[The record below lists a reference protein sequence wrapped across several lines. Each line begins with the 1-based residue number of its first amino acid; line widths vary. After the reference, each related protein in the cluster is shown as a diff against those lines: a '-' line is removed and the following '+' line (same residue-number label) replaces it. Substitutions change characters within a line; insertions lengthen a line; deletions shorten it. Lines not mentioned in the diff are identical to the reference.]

1 MGLRETFTSFF
12 WRPRTTLAT
21 LELVQE
27 EFAKHHAGADLDYLA
42 RAYEFAYKAHDGQK
56 RKSGEAY
63 ITHPTAVAHIL
74 ASHKLDLET
83 VAAGFLHDVVED
95 CEVELSELET
105 LFGKGLARIVDGV
118 TKIGKV
124 KFRDKS
130 EAQAENYRKMIMAM
144 SEDVRVLLVKL
155 ADRTHNMQTLEFM
168 RPEKQKVIA
177 RETLE
182 IFTPLAHRLGMSQ
195 LKTELERLAFLYLEP
210 EAFAEVDRQ
219 IKLRERQNR
228 LFTEATTKL
237 IEKSLSDNQIE
248 ECYVTS
254 RIKNH
259 YSIYRKMEAKKT
271 SLDGLYDYYAFRI
284 HVKTVSDC
292 YKALGLLH
300 AKWRHIPGRIKDF
313 IATPKP
319 NLYQSLHTTLISD
332 DVEGHN
338 IPAGIKFEVQIR
350 THMMHRIAEEGVAA
364 HWTYKNG
371 RLLSVGR
378 NEFVHWLKRVID
390 DNQGVS
396 DNQEFLDSL
405 KGQFKT
411 QEILVFTPQSEI
423 KTLPKGAT
431 PLDFAYLIHTEVGH
445 RAVAAKV
452 DGKMVPL
459 RSELHSG
466 SIVEILTK
474 DTQQPN
480 EEWLNFVATPS
491 ARGKIRAWLRA
502 EEKKKAI
509 TLGKNIFER
518 EAKRLK
524 VPMKLIRSNDFT
536 NKIDKE
542 LGIKKLD
549 DFYAAVGYGN
559 LTPRRALKPFLP
571 EDFDDQMPSPEEK
584 RSSRWKRAIGKL
596 SRKSRQMVLVRGMD
610 DVLVQLAKCC
620 NPIVGDDII
629 GYITRGA
636 GVTVHRRDCKSFRQN
651 HVNQERIIQVE
662 WDRHDEAEQLFRI
675 KIRVFTEERRGMIA
689 EITTAI
695 AATNTNI
702 HDFRSRVDNQGTRG
716 VFDIMLE
723 IRSSNHYEK
732 VERAIRKCKGYLS
745 HERVN

>member
-1 MGLRETFTSFF
+1 MGLRETITSLF
-12 WRPRTTLAT
+12 WKPRTALAT
-21 LELVQE
+21 LEMVQE
-27 EFAKHHAGADLDYLA
+27 EFEKHHSGADVQYLA
-42 RAYEFAYKAHDGQK
+42 DAYTFAYKAHDGQM
-56 RKSGEAY
+56 RKSGEPY
-63 ITHPTAVAHIL
+63 ITHPTSVAFIL

-95 CEVELSELET
+95 CDVELSELEER
-105 LFGKGLARIVDGV
+105 FGKGLARIVDGV

-155 ADRTHNMQTLEFM
+155 ADRTHNMQTLGFM
-168 RPEKQKVIA
+168 KPEKQERIA
-177 RETLE
+177 RETLD

-195 LKTELERLAFLYLEP
+195 LKTELERLSFMYLHP
-210 EAFAEVDRQ
+210 QAYAEVDRQ
-219 IKLRERQNR
+219 IKERERQQQH
-228 LFTEATTKL
+228 FAIATTKL
-237 IEKSLSDNQIE
+237 IEKLLSENEVGD
-248 ECYVTS
+248 CYVTS

-259 YSIYRKMEAKKT
+259 YSIYRKMESKKT
-271 SLDGLYDYYAFRI
+271 SIDGLYDYYAFRI

-292 YKALGLLH
+292 YKSLGLLH
-300 AKWRHIPGRIKDF
+300 SKWRHIPGRIKDF

-332 DVEGHN
+332 EVDTEK

-378 NEFVHWLKRVID
+378 NEFVHWLKKVID
-390 DNQGVS
+390 DNESVS
-396 DNQEFLDSL
+396 DNEEFLDSL

-431 PLDFAYLIHTEVGH
+431 PLDFAYLIHTEVGN

-459 RSELHSG
+459 RSELKSG
-466 SIVEILTK
+466 SIVEIITK

-491 ARGKIRAWLRA
+491 ARGKIRSWLRA
-502 EEKKKAI
+502 EEKTKAI
-509 TLGKNIFER
+509 TLGKSILER

-524 VPMKLIRSNDFT
+524 VPMKTVRSNDFSS
-536 NKIDKE
+536 KVESE
-542 LGIKKLD
+542 LEYKKLD
-549 DFYAAVGYGN
+549 DFYAAIGYGN

-571 EDFDDQMPSPEEK
+571 EDFDDQMPSIEEQ
-584 RSSRWKRAIGKL
+584 RTSRLKRAFSKL

-620 NPIVGDDII
+620 NPIVGDDIV
-629 GYITRGA
+629 GYISRGA
-636 GVTVHRRDCKSFRQN
+636 GVTVHRRDCKSFRMQ
-651 HVNQERIIQVE
+651 HVNQDRIIEVE
-662 WDRHDEAEQLFRI
+662 WERSDDPEQLFRVN
-675 KIRVFTEERRGMIA
+675 IRIFTEERTGMIA
-689 EITTAI
+689 TITTAI

-702 HDFRSRVDNQGTRG
+702 YDFRSRVDSQGSRG
-716 VFDIMLE
+716 IFDIQLE
-723 IRSSNHYEK
+723 IRSSNHFDK
-732 VERAIRKCKGYLS
+732 VVRAIRKCKGYLS
-745 HERVN
+745 HERIN